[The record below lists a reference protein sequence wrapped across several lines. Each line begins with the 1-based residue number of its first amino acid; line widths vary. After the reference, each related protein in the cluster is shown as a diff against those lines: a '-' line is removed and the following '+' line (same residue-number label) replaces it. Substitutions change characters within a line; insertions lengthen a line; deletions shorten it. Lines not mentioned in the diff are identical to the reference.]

1 MSQRSKNPNF
11 ICAGDGA
18 ELPVVGEAQRF
29 LDIFP
34 EAWPQDWEMGG
45 TVVKKVTGPKTHE
58 FQDIFVICSSS
69 FLTFC

>member
-1 MSQRSKNPNF
+1 M
-11 ICAGDGA
+11 
-18 ELPVVGEAQRF
+18 VGEAQRF